1 MNSVKYN
8 LEQGWGIMARKD
20 WGSFYVPYEQAI
32 EELKIKLRGIRKE
45 YRKRNEYSPIE
56 FITGR
61 VKELSSMLEKANKFN
76 IPHDRLRFEL
86 EDIAGIRIMVQFVD
100 DIWTVV
106 ELIRS
111 RQDMTVMYEKDY
123 VTNVKPSGYRS
134 YHMVLKY
141 PVYMAEGVVDI
152 LVEIQIR
159 TLAMNFWA
167 TAEHSLNYKYKQQIP
182 ENIRQKLKLSAESA
196 YLLDEVMMEIK
207 DEIKD
212 AQLLF
217 EVKSDLVSN
226 IMDQIL
232 LLTSLDRG
240 REASKHQLALNKLA
254 ETGNVDEL
262 QLLLEDVSRDVKRF
276 RHL

>member
-1 MNSVKYN
+1 
-8 LEQGWGIMARKD
+8 MARND

-76 IPHDRLRFEL
+76 IPHDRLRLEL

-106 ELIRS
+106 DLLRK

-134 YHMVLKY
+134 YHMVVKY
-141 PVYMAEGVVDI
+141 PVYMAEDVVEI

-182 ENIRQKLKLSAESA
+182 EIIRQKLKESAESA
-196 YLLDEVMMEIK
+196 YQLDEVMMEIK

-232 LLTSLDRG
+232 NLTSMDRG
-240 REASKHQLALNKLA
+240 REASNYQQQLNRLA
-254 ETGNVDEL
+254 ETGNVQEL
-262 QLLLEDVSRDVKRF
+262 QLLLEDVSKDVRRF
-276 RHL
+276 RKL

>member
-1 MNSVKYN
+1 
-8 LEQGWGIMARKD
+8 MARND

-76 IPHDRLRFEL
+76 IPQDRLRFEL

-106 ELIRS
+106 KLIRS

-141 PVYMAEGVVDI
+141 PVYMAEGIVDI

-182 ENIRQKLKLSAESA
+182 ENIRQKLKQSAESA
-196 YLLDEVMMEIK
+196 YQLDEVMMDIK

-232 LLTSLDRG
+232 NLTSMDRG
-240 REASKHQLALNKLA
+240 REASQYQLQLNKLA

-262 QLLLEDVSRDVKRF
+262 QLLLEEVARDVRRF

>member
-1 MNSVKYN
+1 
-8 LEQGWGIMARKD
+8 MAKND
-20 WGSFYVPYEQAI
+20 WGTFYVPYEQAI

-76 IPHDRLRFEL
+76 IPHDRLRVEL

-106 ELIRS
+106 KLIRS
-111 RQDMTVMYEKDY
+111 RQDMNVMYEKDY

-141 PVYMAEGVVDI
+141 PVNMAERTVDI

-182 ENIRQKLKLSAESA
+182 ENIRQKLKQSAESA
-196 YLLDEVMMEIK
+196 YQLDEVMMEIK

-212 AQLLF
+212 AQRLF

-232 LLTSLDRG
+232 ILSSMDRG
-240 REASKHQLALNKLA
+240 REASNYQIFLNQLA

-262 QLLLEDVSRDVKRF
+262 QFLLEEVTRDVKRF

>member
-1 MNSVKYN
+1 
-8 LEQGWGIMARKD
+8 MAKND
-20 WGSFYVPYEQAI
+20 WGTFYVPYEQAI

-76 IPHDRLRFEL
+76 IPHDRLRLEL
-86 EDIAGIRIMVQFVD
+86 EDIDGIRIMVQFVD

-111 RQDMTVMYEKDY
+111 RQDMNVMYEKDY

-141 PVYMAEGVVDI
+141 PVNMAERTVDI

-182 ENIRQKLKLSAESA
+182 ENIRQKLKQSAESA
-196 YLLDEVMMEIK
+196 YQLDEVMMEIK

-212 AQLLF
+212 AQRLF

-232 LLTSLDRG
+232 ILSSMDRG
-240 REASKHQLALNKLA
+240 REASNYQISLNQLA

-262 QLLLEDVSRDVKRF
+262 QFLLEEVTRDVKRF

>member
-1 MNSVKYN
+1 
-8 LEQGWGIMARKD
+8 MAKND

-106 ELIRS
+106 DLIRR

-141 PVYMAEGVVDI
+141 PVYMAEDVVEI

-182 ENIRQKLKLSAESA
+182 EIIRQKLKESAESA
-196 YLLDEVMMEIK
+196 YQLDEVMMEIK

-232 LLTSLDRG
+232 NLTSMDRG
-240 REASKHQLALNKLA
+240 REASNYQQQLNRMA

-262 QLLLEDVSRDVKRF
+262 QVLLEDVTRDVRRF
-276 RHL
+276 KNL

>member
-1 MNSVKYN
+1 
-8 LEQGWGIMARKD
+8 MARND

-76 IPHDRLRFEL
+76 IPQDRLRFEL

-106 ELIRS
+106 KLIRG

-141 PVYMAEGVVDI
+141 PVYMAEGIVDI

-182 ENIRQKLKLSAESA
+182 ENIRQKLKQSAESA
-196 YLLDEVMMEIK
+196 YQLDEVMMDIK

-232 LLTSLDRG
+232 NLTSMDRG
-240 REASKHQLALNKLA
+240 REASQYQLQLNKLA

-262 QLLLEDVSRDVKRF
+262 QLLLEEVTRDVRRF